1 MTKAPNP
8 SRKQRLMGRVVAI
21 GRMEE
26 TVSVA
31 VNHTRAIPKIRKRVR
46 RTNVFLVHD
55 PKGDARLGERV
66 VIVATRP
73 RSKRK
78 HFRILKSETRHDS

>member
-1 MTKAPNP
+1 MTTPPNLKH
-8 SRKQRLMGRVVAI
+8 RQRLTGRVVAS
-21 GRMEE
+21 GRMKN

-31 VNHTRAIPKIRKRVR
+31 VDRTRTIPKVRKNVR
-46 RTNVFLVHD
+46 RTSVFLVHD
-55 PKGDARLGERV
+55 PKGEARLGERV

-78 HFRILKSETRHDS
+78 HFRILHVK